1 MIGPGER
8 DHRIHAGPDPVV
20 ESRIIW
26 LAAGLVVFFGI
37 LGLRLFVLQIV
48 DGADLLDRSVRN
60 SVRTERVEA
69 PRGDIVDREGRL
81 LATTRPAYRVSVI
94 PSELANPEKT
104 WVMLGALLDLDP
116 AAVAERVGTPSGRD
130 RFRPIVIA
138 EDLDRAALARVEAHR
153 HALPGVVTDS
163 RPRRLYLDGPGAA
176 HLLGSI
182 GEIGARQLETLRA
195 QGYQPGDIVGQAG
208 LEAGFETHLRGR
220 TGGRNRVVDVHGREV
235 EILDE
240 IDAIPGG
247 RVVLSLD
254 LDLQRAAVEAFQ
266 EGASEAAPRAGAVV
280 VLDPR
285 NGDVLALVSQPGYD
299 PNLFAGG
306 IDAAA
311 WSALRDDSGKPLQ
324 NRALAGQYA
333 PGSTYKAVVAAA
345 ALETPGFDAEK
356 TTFCPGYFRLG
367 THVYRCWKRKG
378 HGAVD
383 LAKALLRSCDVYF
396 YRLGL
401 ELGIDRIAAVARRL
415 GLGEPTG
422 IELANEKSGLVPSRE
437 WKRRNRNAS
446 WQKGETVL
454 ASIGQGFNLVTPI
467 QLAVAY
473 AAIANGGERV
483 VPRLVDRLETWD
495 GRVIRRIPSRVDGIA
510 GFDPEQIGV
519 LTDALV
525 QAVQGPTG
533 TGARARVPGVQ
544 VAGKTGTTQV
554 VSLDA
559 VGKFAAGEIPMRLRD
574 HALFAAFAP
583 AEAPEIVVAVVVEHG
598 ESGGRTAAPIA
609 RAVLERYFE
618 KHGRPASAGGEKL
631 ATR

>member
-1 MIGPGER
+1 
-8 DHRIHAGPDPVV
+8 
-20 ESRIIW
+20 
-26 LAAGLVVFFGI
+26 
-37 LGLRLFVLQIV
+37 
-48 DGADLLDRSVRN
+48 
-60 SVRTERVEA
+60 
-69 PRGDIVDREGRL
+69 
-81 LATTRPAYRVSVI
+81 
-94 PSELANPEKT
+94 
-104 WVMLGALLDLDP
+104 
-116 AAVAERVGTPSGRD
+116 
-130 RFRPIVIA
+130 
-138 EDLDRAALARVEAHR
+138 
-153 HALPGVVTDS
+153 
-163 RPRRLYLDGPGAA
+163 
-176 HLLGSI
+176 
-182 GEIGARQLETLRA
+182 
-195 QGYQPGDIVGQAG
+195 
-208 LEAGFETHLRGR
+208 
-220 TGGRNRVVDVHGREV
+220 
-235 EILDE
+235 
-240 IDAIPGG
+240 
-247 RVVLSLD
+247 
-254 LDLQRAAVEAFQ
+254 
-266 EGASEAAPRAGAVV
+266 VV

-525 QAVQGPTG
+525 QAVQGTTG

-544 VAGKTGTTQV
+544 VAG
-554 VSLDA
+554 
-559 VGKFAAGEIPMRLRD
+559 
-574 HALFAAFAP
+574 
-583 AEAPEIVVAVVVEHG
+583 
-598 ESGGRTAAPIA
+598 
-609 RAVLERYFE
+609 
-618 KHGRPASAGGEKL
+618 
-631 ATR
+631 